1 MSAGD
6 RGITGIYE
14 TEFRRNDEAFPPADG
29 RIFGAVAQRDER
41 LRAEH
46 DALEL
51 LIGAAHEGA
60 IYLLHSVSQT
70 NAEVLG
76 EVIDG
81 IRDEGFEFEKLK

>member
-1 MSAGD
+1 MNAQPD
-6 RGITGIYE
+6 
-14 TEFRRNDEAFPPADG
+14 PAQ
-29 RIFGAVAQRDER
+29 AKEK
-41 LRAEH
+41 
-46 DALEL
+46 